1 MADEKKDTLQI
12 LMPNLDIGKKTLLL
26 QTSMTPG
33 FQVIIDMANE
43 AALRATKDISKL
55 DPEGP
60 DYERK
65 VVERGRRARNISEW
79 FDLLFKSV
87 FGHTDSLRKREA
99 QEDRDAQDA
108 VDKTLGIANSG
119 IHLANPKEGVDAV
132 TKTFG
137 IYPARPRKVA
147 KK

>member
-1 MADEKKDTLQI
+1 MADEKKDTQRI
-12 LMPNLDIGKKTLLL
+12 LREKLDIGKKTMLL

-33 FQVIIDMANE
+33 FQVLVEMANE
-43 AALRATKDISKL
+43 AALRATQDISKL

-65 VVERGRRARNISEW
+65 VVERGRRARNISEG

-87 FGHTDSLRKREA
+87 FAHVDSIKRREA
-99 QEDRDAQDA
+99 QEDQDA
-108 VDKTLGIANSG
+108 KDAVAKTMGIANSG
-119 IHLANPKEGVDAV
+119 IHLANPEEGINALK
-132 TKTFG
+132 KTFG
-137 IYPARPRKVA
+137 AFPARPKKEA